1 MRGNLAKQN
10 INKTYNYNILLSNI
24 LTTFRNIFL
33 DLIFEELICSG
44 ILSEFVPN
52 INITDNTLL
61 PSNSEMKKK
70 TKKFIKIII

>member
-1 MRGNLAKQN
+1 MQGNLAKQN

-24 LTTFRNIFL
+24 LTNFRDIFL

-52 INITDNTLL
+52 KNITD
-61 PSNSEMKKK
+61 K
-70 TKKFIKIII
+70 TKPITPPNLLGIERKIA